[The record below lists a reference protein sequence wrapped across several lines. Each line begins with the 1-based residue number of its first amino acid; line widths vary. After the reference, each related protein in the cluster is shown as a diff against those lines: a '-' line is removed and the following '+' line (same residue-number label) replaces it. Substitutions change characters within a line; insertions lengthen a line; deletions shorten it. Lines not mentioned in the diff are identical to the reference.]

1 MSLLRPTYYVS
12 SLPEVEVDKLA
23 AGGIRCILLDRD
35 NTCVP
40 RDTGVI
46 PQEVIA
52 WFAAAHSQGMQLC
65 LVSNNIHGSQVQKS
79 ADVLGADCVTFA
91 MKPAPFAI
99 WKALAQ
105 EGVPAEQAIMIGDQ
119 MLTDMAAGNLAGLRT
134 ILIRP
139 QSQVDLWYTQIFRK
153 VEHMLLG
160 KQKFKGEVESEEG

>member
-1 MSLLRPTYYVS
+1 M
-12 SLPEVEVDKLA
+12 
-23 AGGIRCILLDRD
+23 
-35 NTCVP
+35 
-40 RDTGVI
+40 
-46 PQEVIA
+46 
-52 WFAAAHSQGMQLC
+52 
-65 LVSNNIHGSQVQKS
+65 
-79 ADVLGADCVTFA
+79 TFA

-99 WKALAQ
+99 WKALTQ